1 LEGHI
6 RHIAEELQEHLPYA
20 ILSVAIAL
28 AILGMLT
35 FVAVLL
41 EAANFAKAAKSLFH
55 VFHPLHMLF
64 SATATAAMFWRH
76 ERRLFKAMII
86 GLVGAAGICG
96 LSDIV
101 IPYISGF
108 LLGVKME
115 LHICLI
121 HHPMLVVPFLISGI
135 FVGLI
140 VPTSTHRATIFTHSA
155 HVLVSSVASVLYLV
169 SFGLSG
175 WVEVGGMVFVYMVLA
190 VLLPCCTSDIVFP
203 LLFTESES

>member
-1 LEGHI
+1 MEGHI

>member
-1 LEGHI
+1 MEGHT

-20 ILSVAIAL
+20 VLSVAIAL

-35 FVAVLL
+35 FVSVLL
-41 EAANFAKAAKSLFH
+41 GAANFAKAAKSLFH

-64 SATATAAMFWRH
+64 SATATTAMFWRH

-121 HHPMLVVPFLISGI
+121 RHPMVIVPFLISGI

-140 VPTSTHRATIFTHSA
+140 VPTSTHGATIFTHSA

-175 WVEVGGMVFVYMVLA
+175 WVEVGGMVFIYMVLA

-203 LLFTESES
+203 LLFTEPES